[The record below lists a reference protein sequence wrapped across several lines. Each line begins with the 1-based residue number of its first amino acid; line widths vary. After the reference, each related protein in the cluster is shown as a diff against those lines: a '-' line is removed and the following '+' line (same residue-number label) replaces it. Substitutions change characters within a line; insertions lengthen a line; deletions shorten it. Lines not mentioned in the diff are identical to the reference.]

1 MSRGSAILAAL
12 VVIAASLTLA
22 GCSRGRS
29 AASDAYGER
38 SAVTE
43 NGTAVTVDL
52 KDLQFS
58 PKGIKIRP
66 GTTVTWVNNDAV
78 AHNVSQI
85 QSVFLSPD
93 EMQPGQR
100 FSFTFQTPGTYRY
113 QCTFH
118 HPNMNGVVIV
128 EG

>member
-1 MSRGSAILAAL
+1 MSRRSAILAAL
-12 VVIAASLTLA
+12 VVIAAGLTLA
-22 GCSRGRS
+22 GCSRGGS

-66 GTTVTWVNNDAV
+66 GTTVTWVNTDAV
-78 AHNVSQI
+78 VHNVSQI

-93 EMQPGQR
+93 ELQPGQR
-100 FSFTFQTPGTYRY
+100 FSFTFKTPGTFRY